1 VILAENLTVNSTK
14 PRKWGVLI
22 LFTSSATLLCC
33 ALPILLVSLGMGAA
47 GAALYGD
54 YMPWLR
60 WFGLHEGLTF
70 GVTAAILVT
79 ASWFLFKS
87 GRACPAD
94 PKLAAACNHAHKW
107 NIRFFLG
114 SVVVW
119 CIGAF
124 AAFILPLFV

>member
-1 VILAENLTVNSTK
+1 MAENLTTNLVK

-33 ALPILLVSLGMGAA
+33 ALPILLVSVGMGAA
-47 GAALYGD
+47 VAALYGD

-60 WFGLHEGLTF
+60 WFGLHEELTF
-70 GVTAAILVT
+70 GVTAAILII

-87 GRACPAD
+87 SRECPAD
-94 PKLAAACNHAHKW
+94 PKLAAACNTAHKW
-107 NIRFFLG
+107 NIRFFFG
-114 SVVVW
+114 SVFVW

-124 AAFILPLFV
+124 AAYILPLFV